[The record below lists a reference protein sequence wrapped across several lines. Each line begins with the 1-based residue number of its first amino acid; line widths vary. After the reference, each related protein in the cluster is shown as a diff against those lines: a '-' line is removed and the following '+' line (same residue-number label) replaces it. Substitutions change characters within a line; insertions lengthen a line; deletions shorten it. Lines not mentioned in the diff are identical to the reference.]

1 MKASAL
7 FKQVALC
14 YLLCLPFFATAQ
26 SALEIRINA
35 QIREQPITAVL
46 EAIEARHPVR
56 FFYQN
61 QELTERK
68 VTADFSDTLLEDAL
82 KELFRGTTLGFFPYR
97 EGAIIIAPEWTINE
111 VFSANYYKALEESI
125 AEPEQEQ
132 EASKDIVIGDI
143 AQLRPSGKAAVKG
156 RIVDAASNEPIIGAT
171 ILWTDL
177 GTGTATDASGEFTFE
192 LPTGKQGMLVQYVG
206 YQDMAR
212 EVTVL
217 SDGELLLELQ
227 TEAVN
232 LQEVLVRAEAADNN
246 VESAQIGVARL
257 DVQEIKKLPALLGEV
272 DVVNSLLLYPGVS
285 TVGEGASGFNVRG
298 GEVDQNL
305 ILQDEGFIFNVS
317 HALGFFSTFNADLIS
332 NVELY
337 KGNIPAQFG
346 GRLSS
351 VLDVEMRDGDYE
363 DFHLKGSIG
372 FISSKISLE
381 GPVIKG
387 TSSFIGGFRSS
398 YTDWLLKRID
408 VLEVQRSSAFFYDAN
423 FRYSHRLNDKNI
435 LTLAAYSAQDEFS
448 YNEEFGFEY
457 GTQMGQLIFRSIFND
472 NFYSRFSLTG
482 SKYSSSQFDFGGLDA
497 ARLDNDL
504 TYYKFKEQLTLTPKQ
519 GVKIDAGI
527 SSVLYQVQ
535 PGSQSPFG
543 EQSQLVPKTLEE
555 EKGLESAVFGN
566 VEWELTPALSI
577 AAGLRFGLYNF
588 LGPKTVYEYA
598 SGEPTSALDITN
610 TVRYEGGNIAS
621 YTSLE
626 PRFSMRFK
634 FNASTSVKAGY
645 SRTAQFINQIF
656 NSASPT
662 PTSQW
667 QLSTNYI
674 APNRAHNYSVGLFK
688 NFSENIWETSAEVFY
703 RNIDQLYDY
712 KDFAQLT
719 INDHLETELRT
730 GIGRAYGLELSVK
743 KKEGTLNGWVSYTY
757 SRSERQIM
765 SINRGDWYP
774 SNFDIP
780 HDLSLV
786 VNIQPNQ
793 RNTLTFNFNYSKGRP
808 VTFPL
813 GNYET
818 IRGAVVPIYSDRNQL
833 RIPDYHRLDVAY
845 TLGKGYNK
853 TKKIKTSW
861 TISVYN
867 VYGRKNAFSVFFTQ
881 AAFQNVQANKLSI
894 LGSAFPSVTLNLEFL

>member
-1 MKASAL
+1 MKASDVFQRAAFCCL
-7 FKQVALC
+7 F
-14 YLLCLPFFATAQ
+14 LLPVFLSAQ
-26 SALEIRINA
+26 SVLDLRINA
-35 QIREQPITAVL
+35 SIKDQPIITVL
-46 EAIEARHPVR
+46 EAIESRHPVR
-56 FFYQN
+56 FFFKPD
-61 QELTERK
+61 ELPK
-68 VTADFSDTLLEDAL
+68 QKISADFLDTRLEEAL
-82 KELFRGTTLGFFPYR
+82 EKMLNGSPVSFFVYR
-97 EGAIIIAPEWTINE
+97 EKAIVLAPEWMINE

-125 AEPEQEQ
+125 GNQASPEPEQKE
-132 EASKDIVIGDI
+132 IVIGNI
-143 AQLRPSGKAAVKG
+143 SQLRPSGKATVNGK
-156 RIVDAASNEPIIGAT
+156 IVDAESGEPIIGAT
-171 ILWTDL
+171 VLWTQL
-177 GTGTATDASGEFTFE
+177 GTGTATDADGTFSAV
-192 LPTGKQGMLVQYVG
+192 LPTGKVEMKVQYVG
-206 YQDMAR
+206 YQDMIR

-217 SDGELLLELQ
+217 SDGDLTLKLN

-232 LQEVLVRAEAADNN
+232 LQEILVRADAPDDN

-372 FISSKISLE
+372 IISSKISLE

-398 YTDWLLKRID
+398 YTDWLLKRI
-408 VLEVQRSSAFFYDAN
+408 EVPEVKKSSAFFYDAN

-435 LTLAAYSAQDEFS
+435 LTLAAYSAQDEFT
-448 YNEEFGFEY
+448 YNEEFGFDY
-457 GTQMGQLIFRSIFND
+457 GTQMGQLILRSIFND
-472 NFYSRFSLTG
+472 DFYSRFSITA
-482 SKYSSSQFDFGGLDA
+482 SKYSSNQFDFQGLDA
-497 ARLDNDL
+497 SQLANDL
-504 TYYKFKEQLTLTPKQ
+504 SYYKFKEQLTLTPYEGLKL
-519 GVKIDAGI
+519 DAGI
-527 SSVLYQVQ
+527 SSILYQVD
-535 PGSQSPFG
+535 PGTQSPYG
-543 EQSQLVPKTLEE
+543 AESQLASRSLER
-555 EKGLESAVFGN
+555 EKGLESAAFAN
-566 VEWELTPALSI
+566 AEWEISPALLVS
-577 AAGLRFGLYNF
+577 AGLRVGFYQY
-588 LGPKTVYEYA
+588 LGPQTVFTYANGVPSTA
-598 SGEPTSALDITN
+598 SGIIDS
-610 TVRYEGGNIAS
+610 VRYDGGTIDS
-621 YTSLE
+621 YMSLE
-626 PRFSMRFK
+626 PRVSMRYRLS
-634 FNASTSVKAGY
+634 ASTSIKAGY

-674 APNRAHNYSVGLFK
+674 APNRSHNLSVGIFK

-703 RNIDQLYDY
+703 RAIDQLYDY
-712 KDFAQLT
+712 KDFARLT
-719 INDHLETELRT
+719 VNDHIETELRN
-730 GIGRAYGLELSVK
+730 GVGRAYGLELSIK
-743 KKEGTLNGWVSYTY
+743 KKEGTINGWVSYTY
-757 SRSERQIM
+757 SRSERQIEG
-765 SINRGDWYP
+765 INRGRWYP

-786 VNIQPNQ
+786 LNYQPNQ
-793 RNTLTFNFNYSKGRP
+793 RNTLTFNFNFSKGRP
-808 VTFPL
+808 TTFPL

-818 IRGAVVPIYSDRNQL
+818 IRGSVIPIYSNRNQI

-867 VYGRKNAFSVFFTQ
+867 VYSRKNAFSVFFTQ
-881 AAFQNVQANKLSI
+881 AAFQGVQANRLSI
-894 LGSAFPSVTLNLEFL
+894 LGSAFPAITLNLEFL

>member
-1 MKASAL
+1 VKASAL
-7 FKQVALC
+7 LKRVALC
-14 YLLCLPFFATAQ
+14 CLLCLPIFVSAQ
-26 SALEIRINA
+26 SALEIKINA
-35 QIREQPITAVL
+35 EIRNQPIAAVL
-46 EAIEARHPVR
+46 GAIEERHPVR
-56 FFYQN
+56 FFYKSE
-61 QELTERK
+61 ELPAKTI
-68 VTADFSDTLLEDAL
+68 TATFSDTRLEDAL
-82 KELFRGTTLGFFPYR
+82 KEMLSGTTSGFFLYR
-97 EGAIIIAPEWTINE
+97 DASVIIAPEWTINE

-125 AEPEQEQ
+125 SEPESQTEGAK
-132 EASKDIVIGDI
+132 EIIIGDI
-143 AQLRPSGKAAVKG
+143 AQLRPSGKATVSG
-156 RIVDAASNEPIIGAT
+156 RVVDGQSGEPVIGAT

-177 GTGTATDASGEFTFE
+177 GTGTATDVNGEFTFE
-192 LPTGKQGMLVQYVG
+192 LPTGKQGMQVQYVG
-206 YQDMAR
+206 YQDMIR

-217 SDGELLLELQ
+217 SDGAFEIELQ

-232 LQEVLVRAEAADNN
+232 LQEVLVKAEAADNN
-246 VESAQIGVARL
+246 VESAQIGVTRL

-408 VLEVQRSSAFFYDAN
+408 VPEVQRSSAFFYDAN

-435 LTLAAYSAQDEFS
+435 LTLAAYSAQDEFT

-472 NFYSRFSLTG
+472 NFYSRFSLTT
-482 SKYSSSQFDFGGLDA
+482 SKYQSSQFDYGGLDA

-504 TYYKFKEQLTLTPKQ
+504 TYYKFKEQLTLTPRQ
-519 GVKIDAGI
+519 GVKIDAGL

-543 EQSQLVPKTLEE
+543 EESQLSAKELEK
-555 EKGLESAVFGN
+555 EKGLESAVFAN
-566 VEWELTPALSI
+566 AEWDLSPAFTLT
-577 AAGLRFGLYNF
+577 AGLRFGLYNF
-588 LGPKTVYEYA
+588 LGPKTVYKYEN
-598 SGEPTSALDITN
+598 GEPTSIFAIRD
-610 TVRYEGGNIAS
+610 TVRYDGGNIAS

-626 PRFSMRFK
+626 PRFSMRYK
-634 FNASTSVKAGY
+634 FNSSTSVKAGY

-674 APNRAHNYSVGLFK
+674 APNRAHNFSVGVFK
-688 NFSENIWETSAEVFY
+688 NFNSNIWETSAEVFY
-703 RNIDQLYDY
+703 RAIDQLYDY

-719 INDHLETELRT
+719 VNDHLETELRN
-730 GIGRAYGLELSVK
+730 GVGRAYGLELSVK

-765 SINRGDWYP
+765 GINRGDWYP
-774 SNFDIP
+774 SNFDVP

-786 VNIQPNQ
+786 VNLQPNQ

-818 IRGAVVPIYSDRNQL
+818 IRGAIVPIYSDRNQI

-867 VYGRKNAFSVFFTQ
+867 VYGRRNAFSVFFTQ
-881 AAFQNVQANKLSI
+881 GAFQGVQANKLSI
-894 LGSAFPSVTLNLEFL
+894 LGSAFPSVTLNIELL

>member
-1 MKASAL
+1 MKASDL
-7 FKQVALC
+7 FRWVALGC
-14 YLLCLPFFATAQ
+14 SLFLCISLSAQ
-26 SALEIRINA
+26 AALDLRINA
-35 QIREQPITAVL
+35 NIKDQPIATVL
-46 EAIEARHPVR
+46 EAIEGRHPVR
-56 FFYQN
+56 FFFKPE
-61 QELTERK
+61 ELPTRNITTTFTETR
-68 VTADFSDTLLEDAL
+68 LEDAL
-82 KELFRGTTLGFFPYR
+82 KEMLSGTPVSFFLYR
-97 EGAIIIAPEWTINE
+97 DGAVIIAPEWMINE

-125 AEPEQEQ
+125 SSPETQEEEQ
-132 EASKDIVIGDI
+132 KEITIGDI
-143 AQLRPSGKAAVKG
+143 AQLRPSGKATVNGK
-156 RIVDAASNEPIIGAT
+156 VTDAESGEPIIGAT
-171 ILWTDL
+171 ILWTEL
-177 GTGTATDASGEFTFE
+177 GSGTATDADGSFIAE
-192 LPTGKQGMLVQYVG
+192 LPTGKLEMKVQYVG
-206 YQDMAR
+206 YQDMVR
-212 EVTVL
+212 QVTVL
-217 SDGELLLELQ
+217 SDGTLNIKLN

-232 LQEVLVRAEAADNN
+232 LQEILVRADAPDDNIQ
-246 VESAQIGVARL
+246 SAQIGVARL

-305 ILQDEGFIFNVS
+305 ILQDDGFIFNVS

-363 DFHLKGSIG
+363 NFHLKGSVG
-372 FISSKISLE
+372 AISSKISLE

-398 YTDWLLKRID
+398 YTDWILKRIN
-408 VLEVQRSSAFFYDAN
+408 VQEVQKSSAFFYDAN
-423 FRYSHRLNDKNI
+423 FRYSHRLNDKNT
-435 LTLAAYSAQDEFS
+435 LTLAAYSARDEFT

-457 GTQMGQLIFRSIFND
+457 ETQMGQLILRSIFNE
-472 NFYSRFSLTG
+472 NCYSRFSFTA
-482 SKYSSSQFDFGGLDA
+482 SKYTSSQFDFGGLDA
-497 ARLDNDL
+497 SRLDNEL
-504 TYYKFKEQLTLTPKQ
+504 GYFKFKEQLTLTPSEGLKL
-519 GVKIDAGI
+519 DAGI
-527 SSVLYQVQ
+527 SSVLYNVD
-535 PGSQSPFG
+535 PGSRSPYG
-543 EQSQLVPKTLEE
+543 PESQLVASGLET
-555 EKGLESAVFGN
+555 EKGLESAVFAN
-566 VEWELTPALSI
+566 AEWEVSPALSVS
-577 AAGLRFGLYNF
+577 AGLRFGLYQF
-588 LGPKTVYEYA
+588 LGPQTVFEYEN
-598 SGEPTSALDITN
+598 GIPTSASAIIDST
-610 TVRYEGGNIAS
+610 RYDGGTIAS
-621 YTSLE
+621 YSSLE
-626 PRFSMRFK
+626 PRVSMRYRL
-634 FNASTSVKAGY
+634 NSSLSVKAGY

-674 APNRAHNYSVGLFK
+674 QPNRSHNISVGVFK
-688 NFSENIWETSAEVFY
+688 NYKENIWETSAEVFY
-703 RNIDQLYDY
+703 RSIDQLYDY
-712 KDFAQLT
+712 KDFAELT
-719 INDHLETELRT
+719 VNEHLETELRN

-743 KKEGTLNGWVSYTY
+743 KKEGTINGWISYTY
-757 SRSERQIM
+757 SRSERQIEG
-765 SINRGDWYP
+765 INRGDWYP

-786 VNIQPNQ
+786 VNYQPNQ
-793 RNTLTFNFNYSKGRP
+793 RNTLTFNFNFSKGRP
-808 VTFPL
+808 ATFPL

-818 IRGAVVPIYSDRNQL
+818 TRGSVIPIYSDRNQI

-881 AAFQNVQANKLSI
+881 APFQGVQANKLSI
-894 LGSAFPSVTLNLEFL
+894 LGSAFPSVTLNIELL

>member
-1 MKASAL
+1 MKASDLFRWAAFGCSLLLSISLSAQAAL
-7 FKQVALC
+7 DL
-14 YLLCLPFFATAQ
+14 
-26 SALEIRINA
+26 RINA
-35 QIREQPITAVL
+35 IIQDQPVARIL
-46 EAIEARHPVR
+46 ETIESQHPVR
-56 FFYQN
+56 FFFKAD
-61 QELTERK
+61 ELPTRK
-68 VTADFSDTLLEDAL
+68 ITANFSDTRLEEAL
-82 KELFRGTTLGFFPYR
+82 NEMLSGSTVSFFLYR
-97 EGAIIIAPEWTINE
+97 EGAVIIAPEWMINE

-125 AEPEQEQ
+125 SGSETSREEQKE
-132 EASKDIVIGDI
+132 IIIGDI
-143 AQLRPSGKAAVKG
+143 SQLRPSGKAAVSG
-156 RIVDAASNEPIIGAT
+156 TVVDAESGEPIIGAT
-171 ILWTDL
+171 ILWTQL
-177 GTGTATDASGEFTFE
+177 GSGTATDADGAFTAE
-192 LPTGKQGMLVQYVG
+192 LPTGKLEMKVQYVG
-206 YQDMAR
+206 YQDMIR

-217 SDGELLLELQ
+217 SDGELNIKLN

-232 LQEVLVRAEAADNN
+232 LQEILVRADAPDDN
-246 VESAQIGVARL
+246 VESAQIGVTRL

-305 ILQDEGFIFNVS
+305 ILQDDGFIFNVS

-372 FISSKISLE
+372 AISSKISLE

-398 YTDWLLKRID
+398 YTDWILKRID
-408 VLEVQRSSAFFYDAN
+408 VPEVQKSSAFFYDAN
-423 FRYSHRLNDKNI
+423 FRYSHRLNDKNT
-435 LTLAAYSAQDEFS
+435 LTLAAYSAQDEFT
-448 YNEEFGFEY
+448 YNEDFGFEY
-457 GTQMGQLIFRSIFND
+457 GTQMGQLILRSIFND
-472 NFYSRFSLTG
+472 NFYSRFSLTA
-482 SKYSSSQFDFGGLDA
+482 SKYNSSQFDFGGLNA
-497 ARLDNDL
+497 SRLDNDL
-504 TYYKFKEQLTLTPKQ
+504 SYFKFKEQLTLTPKE
-519 GVKIDAGI
+519 GLKLDAGI
-527 SSVLYQVQ
+527 SSVLYQVD
-535 PGSQSPFG
+535 PGSRSPYG
-543 EQSQLVPKTLEE
+543 PESQLVASSLEE
-555 EKGLESAVFGN
+555 EKGLESAAFAN
-566 VEWELTPALSI
+566 AEWEISPALLVS
-577 AAGLRFGLYNF
+577 AGLRFSLYQY
-588 LGPKTVYEYA
+588 LGPQTVFEYRD
-598 SGEPTSALDITN
+598 GIPTNAAAIIDST
-610 TVRYEGGNIAS
+610 RYDGGSIAS
-621 YTSLE
+621 YSSLE
-626 PRFSMRFK
+626 PRISMRYRL
-634 FNASTSVKAGY
+634 NASLSVKAGY
-645 SRTAQFINQIF
+645 SRTSQFINQIF

-674 APNRAHNYSVGLFK
+674 QPNRSHNMSFGIFK
-688 NFSENIWETSAEVFY
+688 NFSDNTWETSAEVFY
-703 RNIDQLYDY
+703 RSIDQLYDY

-719 INDHLETELRT
+719 VNDHLETELRN

-743 KKEGTLNGWVSYTY
+743 KKEGAVNGWISYTY
-757 SRSERQIM
+757 SRSERQVEG
-765 SINRGDWYP
+765 INKSDWYP

-786 VNIQPNQ
+786 VNYQPNQ
-793 RNTLTFNFNYSKGRP
+793 RNTLTFNFNFSKGRP
-808 VTFPL
+808 ATFPL

-818 IRGAVVPIYSDRNQL
+818 LRGSIIPIYSERNQI

-867 VYGRKNAFSVFFTQ
+867 VYGRRNAFSVFFTQ
-881 AAFQNVQANKLSI
+881 GPFQGVQANKLSI
-894 LGSAFPSVTLNLEFL
+894 LGSAFPSVTLNIELL

>member
-1 MKASAL
+1 MKASDL
-7 FKQVALC
+7 FRWVALGC
-14 YLLCLPFFATAQ
+14 SLFLSICLSAQ
-26 SALEIRINA
+26 AALDLRINA
-35 QIREQPITAVL
+35 NIRDQPIATVL
-46 EAIEARHPVR
+46 EAIEGRHPVR
-56 FFYQN
+56 FFFKPE
-61 QELTERK
+61 ELPTRNITTTFTETR
-68 VTADFSDTLLEDAL
+68 LEDAL
-82 KELFRGTTLGFFPYR
+82 KEMLNGTPVSFFLYR
-97 EGAIIIAPEWTINE
+97 EGAVVIAPEWMINE

-125 AEPEQEQ
+125 SSPETEEEVQKE
-132 EASKDIVIGDI
+132 ITIGDI
-143 AQLRPSGKAAVKG
+143 AQLRPSGKATVNGK
-156 RIVDAASNEPIIGAT
+156 VTDAESGEPIIGAT
-171 ILWTDL
+171 ILWTEL
-177 GTGTATDASGEFTFE
+177 GSGTATDADGSFTAE
-192 LPTGKQGMLVQYVG
+192 LPTGKLEMKVQYVG
-206 YQDMAR
+206 YQEMIR
-212 EVTVL
+212 QVTVL
-217 SDGELLLELQ
+217 SDGALNIKLN

-232 LQEVLVRAEAADNN
+232 LQEILVRADAPDDN

-305 ILQDEGFIFNVS
+305 ILQDDGFIFNVS

-363 DFHLKGSIG
+363 NFHLKGSIG
-372 FISSKISLE
+372 AISSKISLE

-398 YTDWLLKRID
+398 YTDWILKRIN
-408 VLEVQRSSAFFYDAN
+408 VPEVQKSSAFFYDAN
-423 FRYSHRLNDKNI
+423 FRYSHRLNDKNT
-435 LTLAAYSAQDEFS
+435 LTLAAYSARDEFT

-457 GTQMGQLIFRSIFND
+457 ETQMGQLILRSIFNED
-472 NFYSRFSLTG
+472 FYSRFSFTA
-482 SKYSSSQFDFGGLDA
+482 SKYTSSQFDFGGLDA
-497 ARLDNDL
+497 SRLDNEL
-504 TYYKFKEQLTLTPKQ
+504 GYFKFKEQLTLTPSEGLKL
-519 GVKIDAGI
+519 DAGI
-527 SSVLYQVQ
+527 SSILYNVD
-535 PGSQSPFG
+535 PGNRSPYG
-543 EQSQLVPKTLEE
+543 PESQLVASGLET
-555 EKGLESAVFGN
+555 EKGLESAVFAN
-566 VEWELTPALSI
+566 AEWEVSPALSVS
-577 AAGLRFGLYNF
+577 AGLRFGLYQF
-588 LGPKTVYEYA
+588 LGPKTVFEYENGIPTNA
-598 SGEPTSALDITN
+598 SAIIDST
-610 TVRYEGGNIAS
+610 RYDGGTIAS
-621 YTSLE
+621 YSSLE
-626 PRFSMRFK
+626 PRVSMRYRL
-634 FNASTSVKAGY
+634 NSSLSVKAGY

-674 APNRAHNYSVGLFK
+674 QPNRSHNISVGVFK
-688 NFSENIWETSAEVFY
+688 NYNENIWETSAEVFY
-703 RNIDQLYDY
+703 RSIDQLYDY
-712 KDFAQLT
+712 KDFAELT
-719 INDHLETELRT
+719 VNEHLETELRN

-743 KKEGTLNGWVSYTY
+743 KKEGTLNGWISYTY
-757 SRSERQIM
+757 SRSERQIEG
-765 SINRGDWYP
+765 INRGDWYP

-786 VNIQPNQ
+786 VNYQPNQ
-793 RNTLTFNFNYSKGRP
+793 RNTLTFNFNFSKGRP
-808 VTFPL
+808 ATFPL

-818 IRGAVVPIYSDRNQL
+818 TRGSVIPIYSDRNQV

-881 AAFQNVQANKLSI
+881 APFQGVQANKLSI
-894 LGSAFPSVTLNLEFL
+894 LGSAFPSVTLNIELL